1 MKIKENLKDYD
12 GAAAWDH
19 IVEYVIAHGEVTTM
33 KGITFS
39 AKFVGHCI
47 FLKGGVPGT
56 KRYEKGEYLTGKDF
70 IYAYDIVKDWNN
82 INTGN
87 VKPHIKRQ
95 QTPFIALLHCSGILE

>member
-1 MKIKENLKDYD
+1 MKIKENFKDYD

-95 QTPFIALLHCSGILE
+95 QTPFIALLHYSGILE

>member
-1 MKIKENLKDYD
+1 MKIKANFKDYD

-70 IYAYDIVKDWNN
+70 IYTYDIVKDWNN